1 MASRTQSLSKTF
13 VWILLALLIVGLAGF
28 GATNLGGTIRSIG
41 QVGTRDIPV
50 DEYARALQSDIRA
63 TAGQFGQQLT
73 FQQAELFGIPQQTLS
88 RLLSEKALD
97 HESDTLGLSVGDEAV
112 RDRLMNIR
120 GFQGVDGSFDRD
132 TYAYALSNAGL
143 SEAAFEHQLR
153 DETTRTLFQAAVLSG
168 NTMSSAYSDRLISY
182 LLEQRSGLLIKLTEN
197 DLSTPL
203 TAATSDQLQT
213 FYNENI
219 DQFSLP
225 ESKSITFI
233 SLTPDMV
240 KDQVNLQESA
250 LQSLYQKNQD
260 KYFTPEQRSVDRL
273 VFLDES
279 EAQSSIEQVQS
290 GSISFEELVINRG
303 LNLTDIDLGKVTLED
318 LEESGDVV
326 FGATVGEV
334 VGPFET
340 SLGPALFR
348 ITGQEKEE
356 TISFEDARDDLFD
369 ELASDQARRLIE
381 SQASTI
387 DDLLAAGATLEEII
401 EESDAELGNIRYYTG
416 VNSGIAAYSEF
427 QQAARELTESDFPS
441 IIQLSDDGIVA
452 LRLEEVLP
460 ASPEPFEDVRASVE
474 QTWRNDELMQALRA
488 QANEKISKINA
499 NNSLASLDLGHTTFE
514 NLTRDQAIDGAPP
527 AVLAQAFEL
536 EVKSTSAI
544 DGDLSVY
551 LVQVLDI
558 QEADTTTE
566 QAESLQTQIAS
577 QLTSSLSQDLIQ
589 SYLSGIQKR
598 AEISLNQQ
606 AINAVHANFQ

>member
-63 TAGQFGQQLT
+63 TSGQFGQQLT

-88 RLLSEKALD
+88 RILSEKALD

-120 GFQGVDGSFDRD
+120 GFQGIDGSFDRD

-143 SEAAFEHQLR
+143 SEAAFENQLR
-153 DETTRTLFQAAVLSG
+153 DETTRTLLQAAILSG
-168 NTMSSAYSDRLISY
+168 NTMSTAYSDRLISY
-182 LLEQRSGLLIKLTEN
+182 LLEQRSGLLVQLTEN

-203 TAATSDQLQT
+203 TAATSDQLET
-213 FYNENI
+213 YYTENI

-225 ESKSITFI
+225 ESKSITFV

-240 KDQVNLQESA
+240 KDQIDVEESA
-250 LQSLYQKNQD
+250 LQSLYQKNQGV
-260 KYFTPEQRSVDRL
+260 YFTPEQRAVERL
-273 VFLDES
+273 VFLDQA
-279 EAQSSIEQVQS
+279 EAQSSIEQLQS
-290 GSISFEELVINRG
+290 GSISFEELVTNRG
-303 LNLTDIDLGKVTLED
+303 LSLADIDLGKVTLED
-318 LEESGDVV
+318 LEESGKLV
-326 FGATVGEV
+326 FEASVGDV

-348 ITGQEKEE
+348 ITGQDKEE

-381 SQASTI
+381 IQASTI
-387 DDLLAAGATLEEII
+387 DDLLSVGATLEEII
-401 EESDAELGNIRYYTG
+401 EESDAELGTIRFYSG

-427 QQAARELTESDFPS
+427 QRAARELSESDFPS
-441 IIQLSDDGIVA
+441 VIQLSDGGIVA

-460 ASPEPFEDVRASVE
+460 ASPEPFEDVRASVQE
-474 QTWRNDELMQALRA
+474 NWRNDKLMQALRA
-488 QANEKISKINA
+488 EADEKISNVDA
-499 NNSLASLDLGHTTFE
+499 NNTLASLDLGHTTFE

-527 AVLAQAFEL
+527 AVLAQAFQL
-536 EVKSTSAI
+536 EVKGATAI

-558 QEADTTTE
+558 NEADATTE
-566 QAESLQTQIAS
+566 QAASLQSQIAS
-577 QLTSSLSQDLIQ
+577 QLTSSLSQDLIE

>member
-63 TAGQFGQQLT
+63 TASQFGQQLT

-97 HESDTLGLSVGDEAV
+97 HESDALGLSVGDEAV

-120 GFQGVDGSFDRD
+120 GFQGIDGSFDRD

-143 SEAAFEHQLR
+143 SEAAFENQMR
-153 DETTRTLFQAAVLSG
+153 DETTRTLLQAAVLSG
-168 NTMSSAYSDRLISY
+168 NTMSAAYSDRLISY
-182 LLEQRSGLLIKLTEN
+182 LLEQRSGLLVKLTEN

-213 FYNENI
+213 FYTENI

-225 ESKSITFI
+225 ESKSITFV

-240 KDQVNLQESA
+240 KDQLDVQESA

-260 KYFTPEQRSVDRL
+260 KYFTPEQRSVERL
-273 VFLDES
+273 VFLDEA
-279 EAQSSIEQVQS
+279 EAQSSIEQLQT

-303 LNLTDIDLGKVTLED
+303 LNLADVDLGKVTLED

-326 FGATVGEV
+326 FKAAVGDV

-340 SLGPALFR
+340 SLGPALVR

-356 TISFEDARDDLFD
+356 SISFEDARDELFG
-369 ELASDQARRLIE
+369 ELAADQARRLIE
-381 SQASTI
+381 IQASNI
-387 DDLLAAGATLEEII
+387 DDLLAAGATLEEIV
-401 EESDAELGNIRYYTG
+401 EESDAELGNIRFYTG
-416 VNSGIAAYSEF
+416 VDSGIAAYSEF
-427 QQAARELTESDFPS
+427 QRAARELSESDFPS
-441 IIQLSDDGIVA
+441 VIQLSDGGILA
-452 LRLEEVLP
+452 LRLEEVLS

-474 QTWRNDELMQALRA
+474 ENWRNDKLMQALRA
-488 QANEKISKINA
+488 EANEKISLVDA
-499 NNSLASLDLGHTTFE
+499 NNSLASLDLDHTTFE
-514 NLTRDQAIDGAPP
+514 NLTRDQAIDGTPP
-527 AVLAQAFEL
+527 SVLTQAFQS
-536 EVKSTSAI
+536 EVKEASAI

-558 QEADTTTE
+558 QEADVTTE
-566 QAESLQTQIAS
+566 QAVSLQTQIAS
-577 QLTSSLSQDLIQ
+577 QLTSSLSQDLIE